1 MSKSISQCIIL
12 FSLIGLASCSSNESA
27 PQSTNVGDGAA
38 EKMVPQHTQKDKNQV
53 IHILAENEA
62 RRLAAKFLNE
72 RLRKRKFLAPNGET
86 EFSPIEGERW
96 ESIVYDY
103 PKRRIV
109 LRFGG
114 YGGWEAIVSLRSD
127 GSDPEVEHAE
137 FAWD

>member
-1 MSKSISQCIIL
+1 
-12 FSLIGLASCSSNESA
+12 
-27 PQSTNVGDGAA
+27 
-38 EKMVPQHTQKDKNQV
+38 
-53 IHILAENEA
+53 
-62 RRLAAKFLNE
+62 
-72 RLRKRKFLAPNGET
+72 NGET

-114 YGGWEAIVSLRSD
+114 YGGWEAIVSFGSD